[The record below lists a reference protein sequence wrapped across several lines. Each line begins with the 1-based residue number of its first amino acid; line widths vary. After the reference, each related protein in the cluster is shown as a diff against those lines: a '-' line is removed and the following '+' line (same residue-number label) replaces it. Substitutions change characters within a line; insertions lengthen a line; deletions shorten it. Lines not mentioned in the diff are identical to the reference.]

1 MSLIIGIDVGG
12 STTKIVGFKELN
24 GRTELIEP
32 QFVRANDP
40 VTATYGAFG
49 KFTDENSISIK
60 EIDKIMMT
68 GVGSSY
74 VKHNLYGLDSVRV
87 PEFNG
92 IGMGGLYLSGLSR
105 AIVVSMGTGTALVHA
120 SSDGKMDY
128 LGGTGVGGGT
138 LLGLSKL
145 MLKAES
151 IAHIEEYAN
160 LGDLSNIDLR
170 IKDITKGESILSDD
184 LTASN
189 FGKVSDIAS
198 KEDIS
203 LGIMNMVYETVGMIS
218 IFASRSV
225 GVSDIVLSGNMTRLA
240 FCREKFDF
248 FNRMKDTYGVN
259 FIIPERA
266 EFATAI
272 GAALYGFK

>member
-24 GRTELIEP
+24 GKTELIEP